1 MIFKILQI
9 NKEELLKDIYEY
21 IDIHSN
27 KKELNKEIKKI
38 FNLESTINTLSIRY
52 AVMALKGFEDS
63 GQITEKLI
71 SSIIGSINLRNGEN
85 IYKYECFTKTH
96 EQNIKVFMEIKRKDN
111 ITDYYSF
118 YLEEAFNEFNS
129 AKVNVQELIV
139 ENIKIYIDLMYKYA
153 DKYLE
158 LVQNKE
164 VEFNDERFIKELIYI
179 IGDNDS
185 NIIYE
190 ELNGYNKK

>member
-38 FNLESTINTLSIRY
+38 FNLESTMNTLSIRY

-85 IYKYECFTKTH
+85 IYKYEFSTKSY
-96 EQNIKVFMEIKRKDN
+96 EKNIEVFIEVKRKDN
-111 ITDYYSF
+111 TKDYYSF
-118 YLEEAFNEFNS
+118 YLEEAFKEFNS
-129 AKVNVQELIV
+129 AKVNVQELII

-164 VEFNDERFIKELIYI
+164 IEFNDDRFIKELIYI
-179 IGDNDS
+179 IADNDS

-190 ELNGYNKK
+190 ELNGYSKK